1 MAKKKGDEKLSFEER
16 LTRLEEIVEKLESGE
31 VGLDESMKLYAEGAA
46 LIREC
51 RRTLGEA
58 EKRISKLTEAASGE
72 LSTEPF
78 EVAAATEE
86 AGEKGEKAD

>member
-1 MAKKKGDEKLSFEER
+1 MAKKKGDEKPTFEER
-16 LTRLEEIVEKLESGE
+16 LARLEAIVEKLESGE
-31 VGLDESMKLYAEGAA
+31 VGLDESLKLYAEGAA

-72 LSTEPF
+72 LGTEPF
-78 EVAAATEE
+78 EPEE
-86 AGEKGEKAD
+86 GEEPGEKGE

>member
-1 MAKKKGDEKLSFEER
+1 MAKKKGDEKPTFEER
-16 LTRLEEIVEKLESGE
+16 LARLEAIVEKLESGE
-31 VGLDESMKLYAEGAA
+31 VGLDESLKLYAEGAA

-72 LSTEPF
+72 LGTEPF
-78 EVAAATEE
+78 EPEE
-86 AGEKGEKAD
+86 GEEPGDKGE

>member
-1 MAKKKGDEKLSFEER
+1 MAKKKGDEKPTFEER

-31 VGLDESMKLYAEGAA
+31 VGLDESMNLYAEGAA

-72 LSTEPF
+72 LTTEPF
-78 EVAAATEE
+78 EPEEGEE

>member
-1 MAKKKGDEKLSFEER
+1 
-16 LTRLEEIVEKLESGE
+16 
-31 VGLDESMKLYAEGAA
+31 MKLYAEGAA